1 MKQAR
6 YLTVSGKV
14 QGVGFRSFAQM
25 TAVDYNITGWTK
37 NLENGSVAIHAE
49 GTPEQLNSFADTLK
63 KGNHFAKVHHIQEE
77 SAFVELFTSFR
88 IKY

>member
-6 YLTVSGKV
+6 HLTVSGKV
-14 QGVGFRSFAQM
+14 QGVGFRYFAQM
-25 TAVDYNITGWTK
+25 TAADHNIAGWTK

-49 GTPEQLNSFADTLK
+49 GNPDQINSFIETLK
-63 KGNHFAKVHHIQEE
+63 KGNHFAKVHQIQEE
-77 SAFVELFTSFR
+77 PASIETFTSFR

>member
-6 YLTVSGKV
+6 HLLVSGKV
-14 QGVGFRSFAQM
+14 QGVGFRYFAQM
-25 TAVDYNITGWTK
+25 TAVDHGVTGWTK

-49 GTPEQLNSFADTLK
+49 GTPEQLNSFGESLK
-63 KGNHFAKVHHIQEE
+63 KGNHFAKVHQIEE
-77 SAFVELFTSFR
+77 GAADLQSFSSFR